1 MLGLRARNYLAR
13 IYIHFVPNLSS
24 EALRPFIT
32 INPRAARSSY
42 IVTFWRDK
50 GCYYEIIPD
59 NANHISINPLRFRFC
74 DLFLL
79 YVKLQRLSLRIVFS
93 WLYMSDFIA
102 STLWLLSFSKFKLF
116 GIFEISSLIV
126 INIHYFQSLLPYIRN
141 IFNKIP
147 SAVACNLLFLEQ
159 HLQLGYPK
167 SNSVVIYNGY
177 KDYSTTANSNLQ
189 LPTNGFNISCVA
201 RLHPQKN
208 HRFLFESLSLC
219 LDIPFKIHFVG
230 LHMSYSNSSLVST
243 LDKYIKGRYHLYGV
257 RNQPFVHDLFA
268 LSDLSIL
275 ASKYGEAFPNVVAES
290 MLQGCYPICFDV
302 GDARK
307 IVGEHGS
314 CIPLETSQYEFSC
327 LLRHLDHEMK
337 EKPLPWTLQRS
348 KRSEYAHSNFS
359 LTSSAEAFS
368 LL

>member
-1 MLGLRARNYLAR
+1 MAR

-24 EALRPFIT
+24 GGAETFLLRLIQELPGHHT
-32 INPRAARSSY
+32 

-59 NANHISINPLRFRFC
+59 NANHISINPLRFRFWN
-74 DLFLL
+74 LFLL
-79 YVKLQRLSLRIVFS
+79 YVKLQRLSSVDRVFS

-102 STLWLLSFSKFKLF
+102 STLWLLSFSKFKL
-116 GIFEISSLIV
+116 V
-126 INIHYFQSLLPYIRN
+126 WNIRN
-141 IFNKIP
+141 TIVNRNQYSLFSVFCFHISRTILNKIP
-147 SAVACNLLFLEQ
+147 SAVAYNSFISLEQ

-219 LDIPFKIHFVG
+219 LDIPFEIHFVG
-230 LHMSYSNSSLVST
+230 LHMSYSNSSLIST

-307 IVGEHGS
+307 IVAEHGS

-327 LLRHLDHEMK
+327 LIRHLYHEMQ